1 MRAGMCHRSGTWQA
15 KGVAVSKS
23 LDTATGRS
31 VGVRD
36 IPVALLAP
44 RRVFARVEDVAVW
57 RWPLLIL
64 LATVTLIG
72 YATVQTGLIDRQIDA
87 RVRDRL
93 AQIDSEQHDV
103 LELSAL
109 HDMYE
114 QERKKGEFEK
124 LLARIQVIVAEPAKA
139 LACILLIAALLYG
152 VVALTGRKPEWHT
165 LLTVCVFAAFIDVL
179 RLLMTLGLRLRYGT
193 LEADTS
199 LALLARF
206 LAETDG
212 ADPMTVAALSGLL
225 SALDPFRVWFW
236 LAVIVGLSA
245 TTQLRGWRAWLTCSL
260 CWLTAAGARSALA
273 VAAIGN
279 VTGGGAASG

>member
-1 MRAGMCHRSGTWQA
+1 VSESLGT
-15 KGVAVSKS
+15 V
-23 LDTATGRS
+23 TGRS

-36 IPVALLAP
+36 IPVALLVP

-57 RWPLLIL
+57 RWPLLVL
-64 LATVTLIG
+64 LAAVTLIG
-72 YATVQTGLIDRQIDA
+72 YATVQTGLIDRQIDG

-93 AQIDSEQHDV
+93 AQIDREQHDV

-109 HDMYE
+109 RDMYE
-114 QERKKGEFEK
+114 EERKKGEFEK
-124 LLARIQVIVAEPAKA
+124 LLARIQVVVAEPVSA
-139 LACILLIAALLYG
+139 LAWVLLIAAVLYG

-179 RLLMTLGLRLRYGT
+179 RLLMTLALRLRYGT
-193 LEADTS
+193 LEVDTS
-199 LALLARF
+199 LALLTRF
-206 LAETDG
+206 LAKADG
-212 ADPMTVAALSGLL
+212 ADPLAVAALSGLL

-245 TTQLRGWRAWLTCSL
+245 TTQLRGWRVWLTCSL

-279 VTGGGAASG
+279 VTSGGAGGG